1 MDISHVRMSPIW
13 QFRSIHTNVSHITCC
28 GISRFGL
35 LSLTWEGEEKEV
47 CLCHMAASRQKS
59 QSKTI
64 KVISCRAALSHSVG
78 KHKETSSLVSE
89 VPAVNEPYHPPPRC
103 GVKVFNQSISIVLV
117 SAQSNQSRG
126 QFFSQRNVVLQ
137 LSRAGADKLDK
148 FISVQNV

>member
-1 MDISHVRMSPIW
+1 M
-13 QFRSIHTNVSHITCC
+13 
-28 GISRFGL
+28 
-35 LSLTWEGEEKEV
+35 LSLIWEGEEKEV

-78 KHKETSSLVSE
+78 KHKEMSSLVSE

-117 SAQSNQSRG
+117 SVQSNQSRG

-137 LSRAGADKLDK
+137 LSWAGADKLDK

>member
-1 MDISHVRMSPIW
+1 MLKKNFKIKQPENTENTAQQLVLWTFRTLGCHQFDNLDPI
-13 QFRSIHTNVSHITCC
+13 HANVSHITCC

-35 LSLTWEGEEKEV
+35 LSLIWEEEEKGV
-47 CLCHMAASRQKS
+47 CLCHTAASRQMS

-78 KHKETSSLVSE
+78 KHKEMSSLVSE

-103 GVKVFNQSISIVLV
+103 GVKVFNQSISIVLI

-126 QFFSQRNVVLQ
+126 QFFSQ
-137 LSRAGADKLDK
+137 
-148 FISVQNV
+148 